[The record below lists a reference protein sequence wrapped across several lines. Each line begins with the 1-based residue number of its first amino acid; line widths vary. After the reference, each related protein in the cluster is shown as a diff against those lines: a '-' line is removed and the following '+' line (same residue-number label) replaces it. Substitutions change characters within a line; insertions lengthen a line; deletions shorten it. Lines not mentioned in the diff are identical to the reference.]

1 MEQQRTYVGGVAA
14 EDRSAEER
22 RFEDLGLEE
31 FFWSFIKLQA
41 RVDDL
46 EKQLAEERRSAGR
59 S

>member
-46 EKQLAEERRSAGR
+46 EAQLAEERRSAGR